1 MTEDRSG
8 GIASFGVG
16 FGSRKQG
23 EGGEEAVSERT
34 FRVVVIAEVVAG
46 PDWSTGRTPP
56 LDPLRIDAETFDGVM
71 GQLAPSLGIEVNDPF
86 GAGDPPLRVDIVW
99 RDRKSM
105 RPAELVEQVPALRA
119 LVDARRVVQ
128 DVAARKLTAEAAR
141 AQLVRI
147 LPRPS
152 WADALVREV
161 RPAPVVSHEAPK
173 AAPAPRP
180 TPGPAAGN
188 GSGKSGLDALLDIE
202 PRRTEPLFEELV
214 SQDDLVFARAPERC
228 DFEYYVGHRT
238 VLSRRLR
245 DVAEFLEFGP
255 DERNLLLSR
264 LHSIPAA

>member
-23 EGGEEAVSERT
+23 EDGEEAVNERS

-99 RDRKSM
+99 RERKSM

-141 AQLVRI
+141 DETGVADHALGRATMNRAPATAPPCMRFSAHSRPPWASTI
-147 LPRPS
+147 CRAMARPRPE
-152 WADALVREV
+152 L
-161 RPAPVVSHEAPK
+161 PPK
-173 AAPAPRP
+173 AAPF
-180 TPGPAAGN
+180 
-188 GSGKSGLDALLDIE
+188 GLD
-202 PRRTEPLFEELV
+202 V
-214 SQDDLVFARAPERC
+214 
-228 DFEYYVGHRT
+228 
-238 VLSRRLR
+238 
-245 DVAEFLEFGP
+245 
-255 DERNLLLSR
+255 
-264 LHSIPAA
+264 